1 VTDPRPRSQVLASL
15 VREHGW
21 RHGAELGVLHGKT
34 FFHLLDTCPELHL
47 IGVDT
52 WRCGDPALEPPL
64 EGRRSEADSGY
75 RSYSDLDLPLIGQQV
90 MEKAAAYGERAR
102 IFDLSTRSAVVYV
115 KNASLDFV
123 FIDADHTEAGV
134 RQDIID
140 WRPKVRPG
148 GWLMGHDSNFA
159 SVRRAIDD
167 LCPGWR
173 QHEAN
178 IWSLPA

>member
-1 VTDPRPRSQVLASL
+1 MTDPRPRSQVLASI

-21 RHGAELGVLHGKT
+21 RHGAELGVLMGKT
-34 FFHLLDTCPELHL
+34 FFHLLDTCPDLHL

-52 WRCGDPALEPPL
+52 WRCGDPALEPPR

-75 RSYSDLDLPLIGQQV
+75 RSYSDLDLPLVGQQV
-90 MEKAAAYGERAR
+90 MEQAAAYGGRAH
-102 IFDLSTRSAVVYV
+102 ILHMTTHEAAQYV
-115 KNASLDFV
+115 RDESLDFAWL
-123 FIDADHTEAGV
+123 DAGHTEADV

-140 WRPKVRPG
+140 WRPKVGRG

-159 SVRRAIDD
+159 SVRRAIDG

-178 IWSLPA
+178 IWSLPV